1 MNQAYIRK
9 VFLTTKLTLALM
21 LVYVIVRLLLLHQ
34 SMGNPF
40 KPQAATGIEAV
51 PVGLAGPDES
61 VSVRDYNDIIVHNIF
76 GGVGLPE
83 EAIAGGPNS
92 PAVTKSGKMDLDL
105 NLLGTIAG
113 STETSRAI
121 IKNSRTNSVG
131 IYKVGDRLAG
141 ALIESINAEA
151 VILEYEG
158 NRKSLHLTIGASRS
172 NLPKAG
178 QNNPSQATLRETTA
192 SSARESPPGELP
204 SQTNGDWVEDV
215 LRDDAIEPYSV
226 NGRTA
231 GFEIKEV
238 DNIPMARDLGLENG
252 DIIQTVNGQ
261 LITSKQKAFQILKKA
276 RSQPG
281 ISIQLLRDG
290 KSMELSFDIR

>member
-1 MNQAYIRK
+1 MNQVYIRK
-9 VFLTTKLTLALM
+9 VFLTVKLSLTLM
-21 LVYVIVRLLLLHQ
+21 LAFVIVRLLLLHQ
-34 SMGNPF
+34 SDSNPF
-40 KPQAATGIEAV
+40 KPQAAAGTEAA

-76 GGVGLPE
+76 GGTGLPE
-83 EAIAGGPNS
+83 ETIAGGPS
-92 PAVTKSGKMDLDL
+92 GSIVPKSAELDL
-105 NLLGTIAG
+105 GLTLLGTIAG

-121 IKNSRTNSVG
+121 IKNSRNNSVS
-131 IYKVGDRLAG
+131 IYRIGDRVAD
-141 ALIESINAEA
+141 ALIESIDAES
-151 VILEYEG
+151 VILEYKG
-158 NRKSLHLTIGASRS
+158 NRKSLHLTVGASR
-172 NLPKAG
+172 NNNG

-192 SSARESPPGELP
+192 GPAKESPPGELP
-204 SQTNGDWVEDV
+204 SRTNGDWVEDV
-215 LRDDAIEPYSV
+215 LRDEAIEPYVV
-226 NGRTA
+226 NGQTA

-238 DNIPMARDLGLENG
+238 DNIPMARALGLENG

-290 KSMELSFDIR
+290 KIRELSFDIR